1 MQAASSSG
9 DYDVPAEVGV
19 IDFDALADLPPLDE
33 ALVPEAMGILGF
45 DMADLSGGAT
55 EAPETFAVDATD
67 TRAKKPKI
75 PGGNQREVQKRYR
88 ERKKNYTKDLE
99 RKVESLET
107 QLKEL
112 IGAKQRADEDDVLTL
127 VATGRVVQHDHHPG
141 GPGGYDDD
149 SAYSTVNAS
158 RGPGGNGAVGDC
170 PLEHRRVAEAFH
182 AKIANMRALLDAGA
196 SDAQLSGALQDTIK
210 FCAPTRAMGTGTG
223 PGNISYQ
230 LILNKH
236 AAALNAEAKGAGPV
250 GRTTRGEPGSSAEP
264 ERDAS
269 SNVERRTCVGSVCG
283 GPLRTVALDGTVMSE
298 DDVASAISAACDSF
312 LTHTPPI
319 ETQKLIDW
327 YDEYMRDLRATYFER
342 QKLGLQLAA
351 AGGAIVASTAAIAS
365 NTIAS
370 NTSGEEKAPSSGSDD
385 SKAPSLF
392 PSEKTASDAVATVT
406 LVAGG
411 APGAAPSRYGVGAND
426 GSTTA
431 PFANASSA
439 GAEREESGPH
449 ARTVSAQ
456 TVSAQTPKTP
466 KTPDALAV
474 VELLRESVRRE
485 MRMKCEKTA
494 ELITRT
500 LSPRT
505 AAHLASA
512 MLPAL
517 PDPLAIAAEAK
528 ARGFRGTKRWSAVE
542 A

>member
-19 IDFDALADLPPLDE
+19 IDVDALADLPPLDE

-45 DMADLSGGAT
+45 DMADLSGGTT

-88 ERKKNYTKDLE
+88 ERKKNYTMDLE

-127 VATGRVVQHDHHPG
+127 VATGRVVQHDHH
-141 GPGGYDDD
+141 PGGYDDD

-236 AAALNAEAKGAGPV
+236 AAALNAEAKGAGPGPV
-250 GRTTRGEPGSSAEP
+250 GRTTREPGSSAP
-264 ERDAS
+264 NAERDAS

-298 DDVASAISAACDSF
+298 DDLASAISAACDSF

-351 AGGAIVASTAAIAS
+351 AGGAMRDRDAGDPKTWFAGFEAGVAAARKYGGALPGNRTMLDALVPALEAARAKVTEGRASSGVEALELAARAAEEGAEATKAMAAGAGRSSYVPEHVLLSVADPGATATAAWIRGVA
-365 NTIAS
+365 
-370 NTSGEEKAPSSGSDD
+370 
-385 SKAPSLF
+385 
-392 PSEKTASDAVATVT
+392 DA
-406 LVAGG
+406 
-411 APGAAPSRYGVGAND
+411 
-426 GSTTA
+426 
-431 PFANASSA
+431 
-439 GAEREESGPH
+439 
-449 ARTVSAQ
+449 AQ
-456 TVSAQTPKTP
+456 EY
-466 KTPDALAV
+466 L
-474 VELLRESVRRE
+474 
-485 MRMKCEKTA
+485 
-494 ELITRT
+494 
-500 LSPRT
+500 
-505 AAHLASA
+505 
-512 MLPAL
+512 
-517 PDPLAIAAEAK
+517 
-528 ARGFRGTKRWSAVE
+528 
-542 A
+542 

>member
-9 DYDVPAEVGV
+9 DYDAPADGGLM
-19 IDFDALADLPPLDE
+19 DLDALADLPPFDE
-33 ALVPEAMGILGF
+33 ALIPEAMGILGF
-45 DMADLSGGAT
+45 DMADLPGGAK
-55 EAPETFAVDATD
+55 EAPDDAFD
-67 TRAKKPKI
+67 DAQGAKKPKV

-88 ERKKNYTKDLE
+88 ERKKNYTMDLE

-127 VATGRVVQHDHHPG
+127 VATGRVVQHDHH
-141 GPGGYDDD
+141 PGGYDDD

-250 GRTTRGEPGSSAEP
+250 RRTTREPVSSEP

-269 SNVERRTCVGSVCG
+269 SNVAGACVGSVCG

-298 DDVASAISAACDSF
+298 DDVASAVSAACDSF

-319 ETQKLIDW
+319 EVQKLIDW
-327 YDEYMRDLRATYFER
+327 RDEYMRDLRAVYLER

-351 AGGAIVASTAAIAS
+351 AGGAIVASIAPPPPIAS

-370 NTSGEEKAPSSGSDD
+370 NTSGEEKSASGSDD

-392 PSEKTASDAVATVT
+392 PSVAASDAVATVT

-411 APGAAPSRYGVGAND
+411 APGTAPS
-426 GSTTA
+426 
-431 PFANASSA
+431 
-439 GAEREESGPH
+439 REESGPRQTVG
-449 ARTVSAQ
+449 RTVSAQ
-456 TVSAQTPKTP
+456 TPGAR
-466 KTPDALAV
+466 TPDALAV
-474 VELLRESVRRE
+474 VELLRQSVRRE
-485 MRMKCEKTA
+485 ISMKCEKTA

-505 AAHLASA
+505 AAHLASS

-528 ARGFRGTKRWSAVE
+528 ARGFGGTKRWSAVE

>member
-1 MQAASSSG
+1 MQSASSSG

-19 IDFDALADLPPLDE
+19 IDVDALADLPPLDE

-55 EAPETFAVDATD
+55 EAPETFAVDVTD

-141 GPGGYDDD
+141 GYDDD
-149 SAYSTVNAS
+149 SAYSTVDAS
-158 RGPGGNGAVGDC
+158 RGPGGNRAVGDC

-196 SDAQLSGALQDTIK
+196 SDAQLSGALQDTLK

-236 AAALNAEAKGAGPV
+236 AAALNAEAKGAGPGPV
-250 GRTTRGEPGSSAEP
+250 RRTTPPEPGSSAEP

-327 YDEYMRDLRATYFER
+327 YDEYMRALRAVYFER

-365 NTIAS
+365 NAIAS
-370 NTSGEEKAPSSGSDD
+370 NTSGEERAPSSGSDD

-392 PSEKTASDAVATVT
+392 PSVAASDAVATVT

-426 GSTTA
+426 GLTTA

>member
-1 MQAASSSG
+1 MQAVSSSG
-9 DYDVPAEVGV
+9 DYDAPAEVGV
-19 IDFDALADLPPLDE
+19 MDFDALADLPPLDE

-55 EAPETFAVDATD
+55 AAPETFAVDATE

-99 RKVESLET
+99 RKVETLET

-127 VATGRVVQHDHHPG
+127 VATERVVQHDCHPVMG
-141 GPGGYDDD
+141 HDDD
-149 SAYSTVNAS
+149 SAYSTVDAS
-158 RGPGGNGAVGDC
+158 RGAVGGNGAVGEC
-170 PLEHRRVAEAFH
+170 PLEHRRVAEAFT

-196 SDAQLSGALQDTIK
+196 SDAQLSGALQDTLK
-210 FCAPTRAMGTGTG
+210 FCTPTRAMGTGTG

-236 AAALNAEAKGAGPV
+236 AAALNAEAKGAGPGPGPGPV
-250 GRTTRGEPGSSAEP
+250 RRTTREPVSSEP

-269 SNVERRTCVGSVCG
+269 SNVAGACVGSVCG

-298 DDVASAISAACDSF
+298 DDVASAVSAACDSF

-319 ETQKLIDW
+319 EVQKLIDW
-327 YDEYMRDLRATYFER
+327 RDEYMRDLRAVYLER

-351 AGGAIVASTAAIAS
+351 AGGAIVASIAPPPPIAS

-370 NTSGEEKAPSSGSDD
+370 NTSGEEKSASGSDD

-392 PSEKTASDAVATVT
+392 PSVAASDAVATVT

-411 APGAAPSRYGVGAND
+411 APGTAPS
-426 GSTTA
+426 
-431 PFANASSA
+431 
-439 GAEREESGPH
+439 REESGPRQTVG
-449 ARTVSAQ
+449 RTVSAQ
-456 TVSAQTPKTP
+456 TPGAR
-466 KTPDALAV
+466 TPDALAV
-474 VELLRESVRRE
+474 VELLRQSVRRE
-485 MRMKCEKTA
+485 ISMKCEKTA

-505 AAHLASA
+505 AAHLASS

-528 ARGFRGTKRWSAVE
+528 ARGFGGTKRWSAVE

>member
-1 MQAASSSG
+1 MQAVSSSG
-9 DYDVPAEVGV
+9 DYDAPAEVGV
-19 IDFDALADLPPLDE
+19 IDVDALADLPPLDE

-55 EAPETFAVDATD
+55 EAPETFAVDAID

-127 VATGRVVQHDHHPG
+127 VASGRVVRHDHH
-141 GPGGYDDD
+141 PGGYDDD
-149 SAYSTVNAS
+149 SAYSTVDAS
-158 RGPGGNGAVGDC
+158 CGPGGNGAVGEC

-196 SDAQLSGALQDTIK
+196 SDAQLSGALQDTLK

-250 GRTTRGEPGSSAEP
+250 RRTTREPGSSAEP

-269 SNVERRTCVGSVCG
+269 SNVAGACAAGACVGSVCG
-283 GPLRTVALDGTVMSE
+283 GPLRTVALDGTMMSE

-319 ETQKLIDW
+319 EVQKLIDW
-327 YDEYMRDLRATYFER
+327 YDEYMRDLRAVYFER

-370 NTSGEEKAPSSGSDD
+370 NTSGEEKSASGSDD

-392 PSEKTASDAVATVT
+392 PSVAASDAVATVT

-411 APGAAPSRYGVGAND
+411 APGTAPSRYGVGANVGLD
-426 GSTTA
+426 A

-439 GAEREESGPH
+439 GAEREESGPRQTVG
-449 ARTVSAQ
+449 RTVSAQ
-456 TVSAQTPKTP
+456 TPGA

>member
-9 DYDVPAEVGV
+9 DYDAPADGGLM
-19 IDFDALADLPPLDE
+19 DLDALADLPPFDE
-33 ALVPEAMGILGF
+33 ALIPEAMGILGF
-45 DMADLSGGAT
+45 DMADLPGGAK
-55 EAPETFAVDATD
+55 EAPDDAFD
-67 TRAKKPKI
+67 DAQGAKKPKV

-127 VATGRVVQHDHHPG
+127 VATGRVVQHDHH
-141 GPGGYDDD
+141 PGGYDDD

-236 AAALNAEAKGAGPV
+236 AAALNAEAKGAGPGPGPGPV
-250 GRTTRGEPGSSAEP
+250 RRTTREPVSSEP

-269 SNVERRTCVGSVCG
+269 SNVAGACVGSVCG

-298 DDVASAISAACDSF
+298 DDVASAVSAACDSF

-319 ETQKLIDW
+319 EVQKLIDW
-327 YDEYMRDLRATYFER
+327 RDEYMRDLRAVYLER

-370 NTSGEEKAPSSGSDD
+370 NTSGEEKSASGSDD

-392 PSEKTASDAVATVT
+392 PSVAASDAVATVT

-411 APGAAPSRYGVGAND
+411 APGTAPSRYGVGAND
-426 GSTTA
+426 GSDA

-439 GAEREESGPH
+439 GAEREESGPRRTVG
-449 ARTVSAQ
+449 RTVSAQ
-456 TVSAQTPKTP
+456 TPSCA

-474 VELLRESVRRE
+474 VELLRQSVRRE
-485 MRMKCEKTA
+485 ISMKCEKTA

-505 AAHLASA
+505 AAHLASS

>member
-1 MQAASSSG
+1 MQAVSSSG
-9 DYDVPAEVGV
+9 DYDAPAEVGV
-19 IDFDALADLPPLDE
+19 MDFDALADLPPLDE

-45 DMADLSGGAT
+45 DMADLSGGTT

-88 ERKKNYTKDLE
+88 ERKKNYTMDLE

-141 GPGGYDDD
+141 GYDDD

-158 RGPGGNGAVGDC
+158 RGPGGNRAVGDC

-236 AAALNAEAKGAGPV
+236 AAALNAEAKGAGPGPV
-250 GRTTRGEPGSSAEP
+250 GRTTREPGSSAP
-264 ERDAS
+264 NAERDAS

-298 DDVASAISAACDSF
+298 DDLASAISAACDSF

-392 PSEKTASDAVATVT
+392 PSVAASDAVATVT

-426 GSTTA
+426 GSDA
-431 PFANASSA
+431 PFANAGSDA
-439 GAEREESGPH
+439 GAEREESGPRQTVG
-449 ARTVSAQ
+449 RTVSAQ
-456 TVSAQTPKTP
+456 TPSCA

>member
-1 MQAASSSG
+1 MQAVSSSG
-9 DYDVPAEVGV
+9 DYDAPAEVGV
-19 IDFDALADLPPLDE
+19 IDVDALADLPPLDE

-67 TRAKKPKI
+67 TLAKKPKI

-127 VATGRVVQHDHHPG
+127 VATGRVVRHGHH
-141 GPGGYDDD
+141 PGGYDDD
-149 SAYSTVNAS
+149 SAYSTVDAS
-158 RGPGGNGAVGDC
+158 CGPGGNGAVGEC

-196 SDAQLSGALQDTIK
+196 SDAQLSGALQDTLK

-250 GRTTRGEPGSSAEP
+250 RRTTREPGSSAEP

-269 SNVERRTCVGSVCG
+269 SNVAGACAAGACVGSVCG
-283 GPLRTVALDGTVMSE
+283 GPLRTVALDGTMMSE

-319 ETQKLIDW
+319 EVQKLIDW
-327 YDEYMRDLRATYFER
+327 YDEYMRDLRAVYFER

-370 NTSGEEKAPSSGSDD
+370 NTSGEEKSASGSDD

-392 PSEKTASDAVATVT
+392 PSVAASDAVATVT

-411 APGAAPSRYGVGAND
+411 APGTAPS
-426 GSTTA
+426 
-431 PFANASSA
+431 
-439 GAEREESGPH
+439 REESGPGQTVG
-449 ARTVSAQ
+449 RTVSAQ
-456 TVSAQTPKTP
+456 TPGAR
-466 KTPDALAV
+466 TPDVLAV
-474 VELLRESVRRE
+474 VELLRQSVRRE
-485 MRMKCEKTA
+485 MSMKFEKTA

-505 AAHLASA
+505 AAYLGCL

-517 PDPLAIAAEAK
+517 PDPLAIATEAK
-528 ARGFRGTKRWSAVE
+528 ARGFRGNNS
-542 A
+542 

>member
-9 DYDVPAEVGV
+9 DYDVPAEMGV
-19 IDFDALADLPPLDE
+19 IDVDALADLPPLDE

-45 DMADLSGGAT
+45 DMADLSGGTT

-88 ERKKNYTKDLE
+88 ERKKNYTMDLE

-127 VATGRVVQHDHHPG
+127 VATGRVVQHDHH
-141 GPGGYDDD
+141 PGGYDDD

-236 AAALNAEAKGAGPV
+236 AAALNAEAKGAGPGPV

-298 DDVASAISAACDSF
+298 DDLASAISAACDSF

-351 AGGAIVASTAAIAS
+351 AGGAIVATGPAPGPAKTKNVAAEVAGKNAS
-365 NTIAS
+365 SVQNERSA
-370 NTSGEEKAPSSGSDD
+370 SGSDD
-385 SKAPSLF
+385 SHG
-392 PSEKTASDAVATVT
+392 TNVRDGGGAVATVT
-406 LVAGG
+406 LSLGS
-411 APGAAPSRYGVGAND
+411 AAARVDDETRKPSGVGDKSPAFVP
-426 GSTTA
+426 SIPT
-431 PFANASSA
+431 SSHVCA
-439 GAEREESGPH
+439 
-449 ARTVSAQ
+449 
-456 TVSAQTPKTP
+456 KTL
-466 KTPDALAV
+466 DVLAV
-474 VELLRESVRRE
+474 VERLKRSVQRE
-485 MRMKCEKTA
+485 MGMKFERTV
-494 ELITRT
+494 ELVTQT

-505 AAHLASA
+505 AAHLACSMIPA
-512 MLPAL
+512 M
-517 PDPLAIAAEAK
+517 PDPLAIATEAK
-528 ARGFRGTKRWSAVE
+528 ARGFAGMKGGSAVK

>member
-1 MQAASSSG
+1 MQAVSSSG
-9 DYDVPAEVGV
+9 DYDAPAEVGV

-45 DMADLSGGAT
+45 DMADVSGGAT

-67 TRAKKPKI
+67 TLAKKPKI

-99 RKVESLET
+99 RKVETLET

-112 IGAKQRADEDDVLTL
+112 IGAKQRADEDDVITL
-127 VATGRVVQHDHHPG
+127 VATGRVVQHDHRPSRGH
-141 GPGGYDDD
+141 DDD
-149 SAYSTVNAS
+149 SAYSTVDAS
-158 RGPGGNGAVGDC
+158 CGGNGGNGGNGAVGEC
-170 PLEHRRVAEAFH
+170 PLEHRRVAEMIH
-182 AKIANMRALLDAGA
+182 AKMADMRALLDAGA
-196 SDAQLSGALQDTIK
+196 SDAQLSGALQDTLK

-223 PGNISYQ
+223 PGNFSYQ
-230 LILNKH
+230 MILNKH
-236 AAALNAEAKGAGPV
+236 ASALNAEAKGAGPV
-250 GRTTRGEPGSSAEP
+250 RRTTLEPGSSVEP

-269 SNVERRTCVGSVCG
+269 SSVAGACGAGACVGSVCG

-298 DDVASAISAACDSF
+298 DDVASAVSTACDSF

-319 ETQKLIDW
+319 EVQKLIDW
-327 YDEYMRDLRATYFER
+327 RDEYMRDLRAVYFER

-351 AGGAIVASTAAIAS
+351 AGGAIVASNAPPPPIAS

-370 NTSGEEKAPSSGSDD
+370 NTSGEEKSASGSDD

-392 PSEKTASDAVATVT
+392 PSVAASDASDAVATVT

-411 APGAAPSRYGVGAND
+411 APGASPS
-426 GSTTA
+426 
-431 PFANASSA
+431 
-439 GAEREESGPH
+439 REESGPGQTVG
-449 ARTVSAQ
+449 RTVSAQ
-456 TVSAQTPKTP
+456 TPGAR
-466 KTPDALAV
+466 TPDVLAV
-474 VELLRESVRRE
+474 VELLKQSVRRE
-485 MRMKCEKTA
+485 MSMKFEKTA

-505 AAHLASA
+505 AAYLGCL

-517 PDPLAIAAEAK
+517 PDPLAIATEAK
-528 ARGFRGTKRWSAVE
+528 ARGFRGNNS
-542 A
+542 